1 MPRAAAFALLAA
13 MALLALAVAPDARER
28 DWTARALARAL
39 APPLGLPAVSH
50 PAANPPSAAK
60 IALGRKLFFDRRLSR
75 NDTMSCAMCHVPEQ
89 GFSSNELATPVGV
102 EGRSVRRNAPTL
114 FNVAY
119 VEALFHDGRDPALE
133 TQYVT
138 PLTAFNE
145 MANPSLGYVVG
156 KIAGLEDYPPL
167 FEAAFGAGPSPGR
180 IGQALAA
187 YQRTLLSGGSP
198 FDRWRYGGEAG
209 ALTPR
214 EREGFALFT
223 GKAGCVSCHGI
234 GERAALFSDGAFH
247 DTGYGWER
255 EQQRQ
260 GKGGMVEVEIAPGVT
275 TRIPQSVVRSVGA
288 PPPAD
293 LGRYEVTR
301 DPADRWRFR
310 TPSLRNV
317 ALTAPYMH
325 DGKLRRLEDVVAF
338 YNAGGVPHEGL
349 DPAIRPLGLDTREVV
364 ALVAFL
370 KSLTGAN
377 VNELV
382 AEARAAPPDNRR

>member
-28 DWTARALARAL
+28 DWTARAQTRAL
-39 APPLGLPAVSH
+39 SPPLGLPAVSH

-133 TQYVT
+133 TQYVS

-156 KIAGLEDYPPL
+156 KISELEDYAPL
-167 FEAAFGAGPSPGR
+167 FEAAFGADPSPDR

-301 DPADRWRFR
+301 DPTDHWCFR